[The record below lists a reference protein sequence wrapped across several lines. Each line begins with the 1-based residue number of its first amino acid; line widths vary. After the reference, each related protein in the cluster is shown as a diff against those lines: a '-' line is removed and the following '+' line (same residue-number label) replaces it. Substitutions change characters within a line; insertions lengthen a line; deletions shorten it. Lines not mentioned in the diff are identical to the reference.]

1 MRLNGISYLECSNYA
16 WALTFSYRNLNIV
29 FRLLYISVGLHVWVA
44 VSRSNLLFIENST
57 SVSFLSL
64 KNWRLV
70 KLKEFCELIVGN
82 YSKCFIG
89 ELNFHEIKNLK
100 ILLSIIQW
108 IVFLAW
114 LQFNQW
120 GMQNCSL
127 FLWRAHHFL
136 LEIAKATCAP

>member
-1 MRLNGISYLECSNYA
+1 MSADFLVQKLEYCILPSIYLSRLACLSCGQ
-16 WALTFSYRNLNIV
+16 F
-29 FRLLYISVGLHVWVA
+29 
-44 VSRSNLLFIENST
+44 SNLLFIENST